1 MRETLF
7 PEYRTLPGG
16 SKVYTGAVKRLE
28 SLMPV
33 LLKHISRIGQ
43 SQLIRRQMAFSLRF
57 GCQLDAHLL
66 FQALD
71 TFNV

>member
-1 MRETLF
+1 ME
-7 PEYRTLPGG
+7 P
-16 SKVYTGAVKRLE
+16 
-28 SLMPV
+28 LMPSM
-33 LLKHISRIGQ
+33 LKHVCRIGQ

-71 TFNV
+71 TFNAGTI

>member
-1 MRETLF
+1 MS
-7 PEYRTLPGG
+7 LPIP
-16 SKVYTGAVKRLE
+16 TTHTQPAVKKME
-28 SLMPV
+28 PLMPSM
-33 LLKHISRIGQ
+33 LKHVCRIGQ

-71 TFNV
+71 TFNAGTI